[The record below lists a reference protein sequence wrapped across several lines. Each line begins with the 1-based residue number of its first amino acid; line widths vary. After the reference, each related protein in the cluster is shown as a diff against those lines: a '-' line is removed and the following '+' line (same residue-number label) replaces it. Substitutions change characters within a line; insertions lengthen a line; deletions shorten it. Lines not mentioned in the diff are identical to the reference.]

1 MNIFRPPFFIIRI
14 NKKTRCPYMP
24 TRLWLFVLA
33 GFLLCST
40 QASSLTIYRLGAPFS
55 TAEKDSLQDLGFEI
69 RELQWSVAQ
78 SLNRVELDSLDVGV
92 LQPKFFG
99 VDENMA
105 ATAIDR
111 GGAISVAIFASDNN
125 IVGKVLLDEDDN
137 TAYAF
142 REIAPE
148 SFNREITERLQVD
161 LGGIFLIREVRFR
174 PRSDHPGRFLE
185 RFRIGISDEPLSFFR
200 VGTFPAILEIRENA
214 NPNVV
219 VPFDPPITART
230 VQLQISRE
238 TPKDIE
244 LAEFEIFGGGFVTP
258 ARYESEIIE
267 LDQAASWGQINWSG
281 SQDPNARVELR
292 TRAGAD
298 RQPEIFWEVRP
309 EQQDSIRYLQGGG
322 TLDMTSYRKS
332 YEGLPNI
339 FKPKDER
346 NHVTADTENWSF
358 WSSVYSFENP
368 GVEILSPGPHKF
380 IQISADF
387 LSTTSDG
394 SKINYIEFKASPP
407 TVHDLV
413 GEIFP
418 VETTVG
424 EVTHFTYFIRPTIRS
439 GDSGFDGVEIVTPS
453 GVVSVDSLRID
464 EVNEEDFTWAAKE
477 DGTGF
482 EVFLPRKLET
492 TDSGALVEVVFNA
505 PVLREVGTFFDGK
518 VFDSEQPNE
527 VRQKINPGD
536 AADEI
541 ESEQL
546 SVRTTLSKSLVFAP
560 RISPNP
566 FTPNGD
572 KINDAVQIAYT
583 LLRVTTPVPVSI
595 GIYDLSGSLVKE
607 VYSGEDAI
615 GEYER
620 SWDGTDGQNQLVAPG
635 IYIYRIK
642 VDVQTQEEI
651 QSGVVAVA
659 Y

>member
-1 MNIFRPPFFIIRI
+1 
-14 NKKTRCPYMP
+14 MP
-24 TRLWLFVLA
+24 TRLSLFVLA

-40 QASSLTIYRLGAPFS
+40 QASSLTIYRLGTPFS
-55 TAEKDSLQDLGFEI
+55 AAEKDSLQDLRFDI
-69 RELQWSVAQ
+69 RELEWSVAQ
-78 SLNRVELDSLDVGV
+78 SLDKIEVDSLDVGI
-92 LQPKFFG
+92 LQPNFFD

-105 ATAIDR
+105 ATALDR
-111 GGAISVAIFASDNN
+111 GGAITVAIFASDNN
-125 IVGKVLLDEDDN
+125 IVGKVLVDEDDN
-137 TAYAF
+137 TAYEF

-161 LGGIFLIREVRFR
+161 LGGLFLIREIRFR
-174 PRSDHPGRFLE
+174 PRPSHQERFLE
-185 RFRIGISDEPLSFFR
+185 RFRIGISDGGFSDFARGGSR
-200 VGTFPAILEIRENA
+200 VFTFPPILEIRENT

-219 VPFDPPITART
+219 IPFDPPITAQT

-244 LAEFEIFGGGFVTP
+244 LAEFEIFGGGFVSQ
-258 ARYESEIIE
+258 ARYESVIIE

-298 RQPEIFWEVRP
+298 PQPEIFWQVRP

-322 TLDMTSYRKS
+322 TLSLADYKKS
-332 YEGLPNI
+332 YAGLPNI
-339 FKPKDER
+339 FKPKDAH
-346 NHVTADTENWSF
+346 NHVTVDTENWSF
-358 WSSVYSFENP
+358 WSSVYLFENP

-387 LSTTSDG
+387 LSTTNDG
-394 SKINYIEFKASPP
+394 SKINYIEFTASPP
-407 TVHDLV
+407 TVQDLV

-439 GDSGFDGVEIVTPS
+439 GDSGFDGVEIATPS
-453 GVVSVDSLRID
+453 GFTSVDSLRID
-464 EVNEEDFTWAAKE
+464 EVNENFTWAPKE
-477 DGTGF
+477 DGSGF

-492 TDSGALVEVVFNA
+492 TDNGALIEVIFNA

-546 SVRTTLSKSLVFAP
+546 SVRTTLSRSLVFAP

-572 KINDAVQIAYT
+572 NVNDAVQITYT

-595 GIYDLSGSLVKE
+595 GIYDLSGSLIKE

-620 SWDGTDGQNQLVAPG
+620 FWDGTDKQNQLVAPG

-642 VDVQTQEEI
+642 VDVQTEEEI